1 MAFDQLTAFL
11 DSLKEQY
18 GIPGYDII
26 ITRGHETVYRHAG
39 GHSDYEG
46 CVPVNGSELYY
57 IYSATKVITMTAAMQ
72 LIQAGKMG
80 LDDPVSLYLPEYAQM
95 QVADRCQLGIWPPD
109 VPTLK
114 DPHHPARTPITL
126 RMLMA
131 MTAGLNYD
139 ISGEP
144 IRKMKEATGNRATTR
159 EMVGAIAEMPLC
171 FEPGT
176 RWSYCLGHD
185 VIAAV
190 IEVVSGMR
198 FSEYLARNIFEPL
211 GIREMYFHPTEA
223 QRARLMAQYLAGPQP
238 GQMKPVP
245 QENSFCLSEC
255 YESGGAGIC
264 CSAEAYSAFIE
275 ALANGGVGR
284 NGAQILT
291 PAGIA
296 LLSEN
301 QLSEG
306 ILPDFQTAW
315 RKEYGYALGVRTMLQ
330 PVTALSPVGEF
341 GWDGAAGAYA
351 LADPVNRI
359 SIFYAQEVLGMNIVY
374 QEVHP
379 KLRDLTYKAMGLA

>member
-26 ITRGHETVYRHAG
+26 ITRGHETVYRHTG

-72 LIQAGKMG
+72 LIQAAKMG
-80 LDDPVSLYLPEYAQM
+80 LDDPVSRYLPEYAQM

-264 CSAEAYSAFIE
+264 CSAEAYSTDPHPGRYCPAVGEPVERRDSSRFPDR
-275 ALANGGVGR
+275 LA
-284 NGAQILT
+284 
-291 PAGIA
+291 
-296 LLSEN
+296 
-301 QLSEG
+301 EG
-306 ILPDFQTAW
+306 IRIRAGRAHDASAGDGAVPG
-315 RKEYGYALGVRTMLQ
+315 RGVRLGRGSGSLCPGGPCEPDQHLLRPGSAGHEHRLPGGPSETAGPDLQ
-330 PVTALSPVGEF
+330 G
-341 GWDGAAGAYA
+341 DGA
-351 LADPVNRI
+351 
-359 SIFYAQEVLGMNIVY
+359 
-374 QEVHP
+374 
-379 KLRDLTYKAMGLA
+379 GLKGKRT